1 MKLSVLWAILYALLI
16 IGLSSIPGRSFPDV
30 KWLSQD
36 KLIHIGEYLIFSILV
51 GQVIAFRITAR
62 SRIFL
67 FTLLLAGAF
76 GALDEVYQTLIPGRD
91 NSYADWIADLLGV
104 IAGSSLFLM
113 WRYYRDQAAAD

>member
-1 MKLSVLWAILYALLI
+1 MKLSILWAILYAMLI
-16 IGLSSIPGRSFPDV
+16 IGLSSIPGRSFPDI
-30 KWLSQD
+30 KYLSQD
-36 KLIHIGEYLIFSILV
+36 KLIHIGEYLIFGILV
-51 GQVIAFRITAR
+51 GQVIAFRVTAR

-104 IAGSSLFLM
+104 IAGSSLFLL

>member
-30 KWLSQD
+30 KLLSQD
-36 KLIHIGEYLIFSILV
+36 KLIHIGEYLIFGILV
-51 GQVIAFRITAR
+51 SQAIVLRVTAHGR
-62 SRIFL
+62 VFL
-67 FTLLLAGAF
+67 FTLLLASTF

-104 IAGSSLFLM
+104 IAGSSLFLL

>member
-1 MKLSVLWAILYALLI
+1 MKLSILWAILYAMLI
-16 IGLSSIPGRSFPDV
+16 IGLSSIPGRSLPDI
-30 KWLSQD
+30 KYLSQD
-36 KLIHIGEYLIFSILV
+36 KLIHFGEYLIFGILV

-67 FTLLLAGAF
+67 FTLVLAGAF

-91 NSYADWIADLLGV
+91 NSYTDWFADLLGV
-104 IAGSSLFLM
+104 IAGSSLFLL

>member
-1 MKLSVLWAILYALLI
+1 MKLSILWAILYAMLI
-16 IGLSSIPGRSFPDV
+16 IGLSSIPGRSFPDI
-30 KWLSQD
+30 KYLSQD
-36 KLIHIGEYLIFSILV
+36 KLIHIGEYLIFGILV
-51 GQVIAFRITAR
+51 GQAIAFRVTAR

>member
-1 MKLSVLWAILYALLI
+1 MKLSILWAILYAMLI
-16 IGLSSIPGRSFPDV
+16 IGLSSVPGRSFPDI

-36 KLIHIGEYLIFSILV
+36 KLIHIGEYLIFGILV
-51 GQVIAFRITAR
+51 GQVIAFRVTAR

-91 NSYADWIADLLGV
+91 NSYADWIADLMGV
-104 IAGSSLFLM
+104 IAGSSLFLL

>member
-1 MKLSVLWAILYALLI
+1 MKFSILWAILYAMLI
-16 IGLSSIPGRSFPDV
+16 IGLSSIPGRSFPDI

-36 KLIHIGEYLIFSILV
+36 KLIHICEYLIFGILV
-51 GQVIAFRITAR
+51 GQVIAFRVTAR

-104 IAGSSLFLM
+104 IAGSSLFML

>member
-1 MKLSVLWAILYALLI
+1 MKFSILWAILYAMLI
-16 IGLSSIPGRSFPDV
+16 IGLSSVPGRSFPDI
-30 KWLSQD
+30 KYLSQD
-36 KLIHIGEYLIFSILV
+36 KLIHIGEYLIFGILV
-51 GQVIAFRITAR
+51 GQVIAFRVTAR

-76 GALDEVYQTLIPGRD
+76 GALDEVYQILIPGRD

-104 IAGSSLFLM
+104 IAGSSLFLL